1 MTWKLLGSL
10 ALCAGVLANAGMA
23 QMVTE
28 HAGHRPGKAGG
39 GHMHMHM
46 HGPVGLMGR
55 HLMPEGKVMLGL
67 QAGHMKMS
75 GLRDGSTDIAAT
87 TLVTRYPNR
96 FAGMPGQ
103 PPTLRVAPLWMKA
116 DMLMLGAMYG
126 ATDKVTVMMMMPYIR
141 KEMASLTYTGPAGTV
156 PLGTSRMSAEG
167 FGDLRIGAMTGLY
180 EKGRSRAVAGLG
192 LSLPTGSITKT
203 GPMLSP
209 GGMRMVRRM
218 GYGMQLG
225 SGTYDL
231 LPQLSFQTGKGALN
245 WGAHL
250 SGVIRL
256 GDNDEGYRLGNEA
269 ALNLW
274 ASYKPAGWIDY
285 TARLETK
292 TADRIHGI
300 DPAIVMPTPGADPR
314 NFGGE
319 QVALYLGT
327 NIGPARGIAKGH
339 KINLEIGMPVHQRL
353 NGPRLKQDWSL
364 RLGWRKA
371 F

>member
-10 ALCAGVLANAGMA
+10 ALCAGMTATAGTA
-23 QMVTE
+23 QMAMDQ
-28 HAGHRPGKAGG
+28 AGQMPGKAGG
-39 GHMHMHM
+39 VHMQM

-55 HLMPEGKVMLGL
+55 HLMPEGKFMLGL
-67 QAGHMKMS
+67 QAGQMKMS
-75 GLRDGSTDIAAT
+75 GLRDGSTDINAA

-96 FAGMPGQ
+96 FAGAPGQ

-126 ATDKVTVMMMMPYIR
+126 VTNKVTLMMMAPYIK
-141 KEMASLTYTGPAGTV
+141 KEMASVTYAGPAGTV

-167 FGDLRIGAMTGLY
+167 FGDLRIGAMAGLY
-180 EKGRSRAVAGLG
+180 AKGRSRMTAGLG

-231 LPQLSFQTGKGALN
+231 LPQLSLQTGKGALN

-250 SGVIRL
+250 SGAIRL
-256 GDNDEGYRLGNEA
+256 GENDEGYRLGNEA

-285 TARLETK
+285 NARLETK
-292 TADRIHGI
+292 ASDRIHGI
-300 DPAIVMPTPGADPR
+300 DPAIVMPTAGADPG

-319 QVALYLGT
+319 HVALYLGT
-327 NIGPARGIAKGH
+327 TLGPHRGALKGN
-339 KINLEIGMPVHQRL
+339 KLNLEIGLPLYQRL
-353 NGPRLKQDWSL
+353 NGPRLKQDWSV
-364 RLGWRKA
+364 RFGWRRP